1 MCASVYSY
9 AATLEDIQIKLFR
22 VCVKSICIFF
32 LGIGAASAAAADWPM
47 FRRDAQHGGASD
59 EELPANLELIWTTKL
74 PPVEPAWPDQPRMQF
89 DAVYQPIISDNTL
102 VIASPR
108 EDCVTAYSLSDG
120 SERWRFFAGGPFRLP
135 PAAANGKVYAGSDD
149 GYLYALDLGT
159 GKLLW
164 KVKGA
169 PKDRLVL
176 GNERLIDTWPV
187 RGGPVVADGKVY
199 FAAGLFPF
207 MGVFVYCLDAET
219 GAVVWTNSSDGAAY
233 LTQPHGAKSFSGI
246 APEGALTIAGERLLI
261 PNGRAVC
268 ASYERATGKMQY
280 FSFASKYGGHDVV
293 VYNDYFF
300 NGGLAYN
307 LETGKVAGTAVA
319 SPVIAD
325 GIAYGFRNSVGTASA
340 STGTAA
346 TPAIHG
352 IVALDLS
359 SPIEA
364 KTLIRTIFKGP
375 LACFKTSATVPFQG
389 GKTLLAAGHT
399 LYVGGADAISVF
411 TLPLGDGQVPSRQI
425 AARGTVAS
433 LIAAHGKLVAVTD
446 SGELLCYGAD
456 KPVER
461 ATIVDAPAAKV
472 ITVPDDVAALVKDS
486 GVKAGYALVLGTN
499 SLPAATALL
508 AQTEMDV
515 ILLEPSAEKCDVLR
529 RELQRAGAYG
539 KRLAVTEG
547 SLATT
552 PLPSYFAS
560 LIIGTDSTSLD
571 GGAPLWMNAYRVMHP
586 YHGAAYLKLNDD
598 AAGALHS
605 AVAQFG
611 DRAVVKQAGLFT
623 QLLRT
628 GGVPGGGNWTHEHA
642 DAGNTRI
649 SHDQVVKAPL
659 GVLWWG
665 GSSHDGILP
674 RHGHGPQPQVLDGR
688 LIIEGVDLMRAV
700 DIYTGRVL
708 WETPLARIGS
718 SFNIL
723 THQPGANG
731 SGTNYIS
738 TPEGIYVALDRKCLL
753 LDLDT
758 GKVIREFALPDD
770 ALPGGVWGYINVL
783 GDYLIGGAGIPRPQ
797 KPAERKPSR
806 EDEDS
811 EDHVSEENAPKGV
824 VLARPIASKQLFVF
838 DRKSG
843 KQLWSVVAQNEFRH
857 NGICAGSDKT
867 VEGGMIF
874 AIDRPIPDS
883 SITPIFPPV
892 DLSEDVVLNAFSL
905 PTGKLLWRCDHEVFG
920 TWLSYSETYDV
931 LVEAGRRTRDS
942 LFDEPRGMRAFKGS
956 TGEELWVDPK
966 ALGPAMIRG
975 KTVLKEKSAC
985 DLFTGRPLMI
995 DDPITGISTEWTWT
1009 RMYGCNTPAGS
1020 EHLLTFRSGAAGF
1033 YDLSRNGGTGNF
1045 GGFRSSCT
1053 HNLVVA
1059 GGILCAP
1066 DYTRT
1071 CMCSYQLQ
1079 TSVALIPDADVEVW
1093 TYVGTSNEVKDP
1105 IKKLG
1110 LNFGAW
1116 GDRMD
1121 DDGTQWLEYPSTG
1134 GPSPK
1139 IKLSLDPAK
1148 PDTFSRHSML
1158 VSGAKP
1164 WVTASGMLG
1173 VKSLDL
1179 PLNETKERD
1188 YTVRLYFAEPQELK
1202 VGERVM
1208 TVKVQGKKMLENF
1221 DIVAEAGTANR
1232 SVIKEFRG
1240 VRAKDALKLEFVSVT
1255 GATLLCG
1262 LEIIAE

>member
-1 MCASVYSY
+1 
-9 AATLEDIQIKLFR
+9 
-22 VCVKSICIFF
+22 
-32 LGIGAASAAAADWPM
+32 M
-47 FRRDAQHGGASD
+47 FRGDAQHSGASD
-59 EELPANLELIWTTKL
+59 EELPANLELLWTIKL

-89 DAVYQPIISDNTL
+89 DAAYHPIILDNTL

-108 EDCVTAYSLSDG
+108 EDCVTAYNLSDG
-120 SERWRFFAGGPFRLP
+120 SERWRFFASGPFRLP

-176 GNERLIDTWPV
+176 GNERLIDTWPL
-187 RGGPVVADGKVY
+187 RGGPVVDDGKVY

-207 MGVFVYCLDAET
+207 MGVFVYCLDADT
-219 GAVVWTNSSDGAAY
+219 GAVVWSNSSDGAAY
-233 LTQPHGAKSFSGI
+233 LTQPHGAKSFAGI

-268 ASYERATGKMQY
+268 ASYDRVTGKMQY
-280 FSFASKYGGHDVV
+280 FSFASKSGGHDVV
-293 VYNDYFF
+293 VFNDYFF

-319 SPVIAD
+319 SPVIA
-325 GIAYGFRNSVGTASA
+325 GGFAYGLRNSVGAASGSSTGTGA
-340 STGTAA
+340 NTVTGANTGTAA
-346 TPAIHG
+346 IAGIHG

-359 SPIEA
+359 SPIET
-364 KTLIRTIFKGP
+364 KTFIRTIFKGP

-389 GKTLLAAGHT
+389 GKTLLAAGKT

-411 TLPLGDGQVPSRQI
+411 SLPLSDAQMPSRQI
-425 AARGTVAS
+425 AARGNVAS
-433 LIAAHGKLVAVTD
+433 LIAARGKLVAVTE
-446 SGELLCYGAD
+446 SGEVLCYGAD

-461 ATIVDAPAAKV
+461 AAQADAPAAKAVV
-472 ITVPDDVAALVKDS
+472 IPDDVNALIKDS
-486 GVKAGYALVLGTN
+486 GVKAGSALVLGAN
-499 SLPAATALL
+499 SLPAALALL

-515 ILLEPSAEKCDVLR
+515 ILLEPDAEKCESLHRD
-529 RELQRAGAYG
+529 LQRAGTYG
-539 KRLAVTEG
+539 KRLAVIEG
-547 SLATT
+547 SLASR

-560 LIIGTDSTSLD
+560 LIIGTDSASLE
-571 GGAPLWMNAYRVMHP
+571 GGAPLWMNAFRVLHP
-586 YHGAAYLKLNDD
+586 YHGAAYLKISDD
-598 AAGALHS
+598 ASAALNA

-611 DRAVVKQAGLFT
+611 DRAAVKQAGSYT

-649 SHDQVVKAPL
+649 SHDQVVKTPL

-674 RHGHGPQPQVLDGR
+674 RHGHGPQPQVVDGR
-688 LIIEGVDLMRAV
+688 LIIEGVDLMRAI

-708 WETPLARIGS
+708 WESSLPHVGS

-731 SGTNYIS
+731 SGTNFIS
-738 TPEGIYVALDRKCLL
+738 TPEGIYVALELKCLL

-758 GKVIREFALPDD
+758 GHVIREFELPDD
-770 ALPGGVWGYINVL
+770 ALPGTVWGYINVL
-783 GDYLIGGAGIPRPQ
+783 GDYLIGGAGTPRPQ
-797 KPAERKPSR
+797 KPPERKPSGE
-806 EDEDS
+806 EDELD
-811 EDHVSEENAPKGV
+811 DHVSEVPMSKGV
-824 VLARPIASKQLFVF
+824 SLARPVASKQLFVF

-843 KQLWSVVAQNEFRH
+843 KQLWSVVAKNEFRH
-857 NGICAGSDKT
+857 NGICAGSEKT

-874 AIDRPIPDS
+874 AIDRPLPDS
-883 SITPIFPPV
+883 STSPIFPPV
-892 DLSEDVVLNAFSL
+892 DMTEEIFLNAFSL
-905 PTGKLLWRCDHEVFG
+905 PTGKLLWRCDQDVFG
-920 TWLSYSETYDV
+920 TWLSYCETYDV
-931 LVEAGRRTRDS
+931 LVESGRRSRDT
-942 LFDEPRGMRAFKGS
+942 LFDEPKGMRAYKGFS
-956 TGEELWVDPK
+956 GEVLWLDAK

-985 DLFTGRPLMI
+985 DLFTGKPLMI
-995 DDPITGISTEWTWT
+995 DDPITGVPTEWTWT

-1020 EHLLTFRSGAAGF
+1020 EHLLTFRSGAAGY
-1033 YDLSRNGGTGNF
+1033 YDLCRNGGTGNF

-1093 TYVGTSNEVKDP
+1093 TYVGTTNEVKDP

-1121 DDGTQWLEYPSTG
+1121 DDGTQWLEYPRTG

-1139 IKLSLDPAK
+1139 IKVTLDPAK

-1158 VSGAKP
+1158 VSGVKP

-1173 VKSLDL
+1173 LKSLEL
-1179 PLNETKERD
+1179 PLNEKKECA
-1188 YTVRLYFAEPQELK
+1188 YTVRLYFAEPEELK
-1202 VGERVM
+1202 AGERVM
-1208 TVKVQGKKMLENF
+1208 TVKLQGKKVLENF
-1221 DIVAEAGTANR
+1221 DIVAEAGGANR
-1232 SVIKEFRG
+1232 SVVKEFRG
-1240 VRAKDALKLEFVSVT
+1240 VLAKDALKLEFAAVS